1 MADTDGKRL
10 AALFAGAEP
19 KLGRA
24 ILSYLRLFSPPQRS
38 MRMSKAVRV
47 VEELLELIAHGEV
60 SKGSDHRRA
69 TSATWIAAIE
79 QMLDSTTALRLP
91 LSSHAYLVTVAHG
104 IAKEQSVKRPPVRAT
119 GTSTP
124 TQPDDDKQERIGRI
138 LADLRLGLLTKEAA
152 QAQRKAI
159 LEGE

>member
-60 SKGSDHRRA
+60 SKGSDRRRA
-69 TSATWIAAIE
+69 PSATWVAAIE
-79 QMLDSTTALRLP
+79 QMLDSTATLRLP
-91 LSSHAYLVTVAHG
+91 LSSHAYLISVAHG
-104 IAKEQSVKRPPVRAT
+104 IAKEQSVQHPPARAN
-119 GTSTP
+119 GAGAAA
-124 TQPDDDKQERIGRI
+124 QPDDKQERIGRI
-138 LADLRLGLLTKEAA
+138 LADLRLGLLTKESAE
-152 QAQRKAI
+152 AQRKAI